1 MRSPTGAN
9 GAYDNRHPRQKVIVR
24 SIVENLIVT
33 AGLPISI
40 VESDGF
46 RKFLNDVDPQ
56 LQPPCRK
63 TVTHKHLPQ
72 LLDAKRAAISEHLS
86 SADNIALTL
95 DIWTDRRQHSYLA
108 ITAHTFDILLGRP
121 NSVLVLFRTFK
132 GSHTGVS
139 IADAIEQCISEYS
152 MQEKVHYIITDNAS
166 NMRKALSL
174 IFAPGPR
181 GNIESWLQT
190 ATAQAGTDSLLCT
203 EDSDSMLDDATLY
216 EDTPSEDVEH
226 ALVGERLACFAHSLQ
241 LTVRDGLQKTAVSR
255 TAVAKCCKIASMVHQ
270 SANFKS
276 SFEDTFGNGRSVPT
290 SNDTR
295 WNSVWRQ
302 ISCIVGLDSAK
313 LNELLRK
320 ENHTALILTNKETQ
334 QLRELTDILQPFAE
348 ATDLSQG
355 DTYVT
360 ISYVVPLLM
369 ALQHKLQSQLATV
382 RFHQ

>member
-1 MRSPTGAN
+1 MRGTSAASGGT
-9 GAYDNRHPRQKVIVR
+9 YDSKHPRQKIIVR

-33 AGLPISI
+33 AGLPISV
-40 VESDGF
+40 VENNGF
-46 RKFLNDVDPQ
+46 RKFLSDLDPQ

-63 TVTHKHLPQ
+63 TVTYKQLPQ
-72 LLDAKRAAISEHLS
+72 LLEAKRAAISQRLS
-86 SADNIALTL
+86 SADNVALTL

-108 ITAHTFDILLGRP
+108 ITAHTFDVVLGRP
-121 NSVLVLFRTFK
+121 NSMLVQFRTFK
-132 GSHTGVS
+132 GSHTGVG

-174 IFAPGPR
+174 IFTPGPR

-190 ATAQAGTDSLLCT
+190 ASAAAGTDSLLCT

-216 EDTPSEDVEH
+216 EDTPSEDIEH
-226 ALVGERLACFAHSLQ
+226 AVVGERLPCFAHSLQ
-241 LTVRDGLQKTAVSR
+241 LTVRDGLHKTTVSR
-255 TAVAKCCKIASMVHQ
+255 TAVAKCCKVASMVHQ

-276 SFEDTFGNGRSVPT
+276 SFEEAFGNGRSVPT

-320 ENHTALILTNKETQ
+320 ENQTALILTNKET
-334 QLRELTDILQPFAE
+334 A
-348 ATDLSQG
+348 
-355 DTYVT
+355 VT
-360 ISYVVPLLM
+360 RADGHSSAVC
-369 ALQHKLQSQLATV
+369 
-382 RFHQ
+382 